1 MPEDSSVP
9 AAHSKEEGFM
19 IQTPAAVRLC
29 DAQRIRNFRPFA
41 TLLIAVFAIASVSLP
56 SLAPK
61 ALLAAAAPK
70 EKALP
75 QTSANFEQEW
85 AKLIAAAKQEGT
97 VAIASGGAPSRQY
110 RPVVEAFY
118 KKFGVKA
125 EVSTGSA
132 TDTVNRV
139 LAERKAGKYSMDVAL
154 ISSRESNQRLLP
166 SESLVPLPP
175 LLIHP
180 EVLNTANWYQ
190 GKHAYADKASRHV
203 FIYHVS
209 KEDQY
214 ESWYNTDKLKEAEI
228 ATIKKQTD
236 FFDPRW
242 KGKILAQGMG
252 DPSGIRQMIDS
263 YFEPDRGPEWVRTY
277 LLDAGITFSDERRIL
292 ETWLVAGR
300 FPLYAVATGSEE
312 LTALAKKGLPIKQ
325 TFQPKQIGTIRAGG
339 SGCCLSAFANPP
351 HPNAAKLFVNWFL
364 SKEGQTLTHTLIP
377 NLDRSSL
384 RNDVPVGEVV
394 PEQQRKPGVDY
405 TFPDADPKHGA
416 RHEEA
421 QKWIMKIWESRQ
433 K

>member
-1 MPEDSSVP
+1 
-9 AAHSKEEGFM
+9 M
-19 IQTPAAVRLC
+19 IQTPASGRRS
-29 DAQRIRNFRPFA
+29 DAQRIEGFKRFA
-41 TLLIAVFAIASVSLP
+41 ALLIPVFAITSLSLP
-56 SLAPK
+56 SMGPG
-61 ALLAAAAPK
+61 ALFAAAAPK

-75 QTSANFEQEW
+75 QSSANFEQEW
-85 AKLIAAAKQEGT
+85 AKLITAAKQEGT

-166 SESLVPLPP
+166 SESLIPLPP

-180 EVLNTANWYQ
+180 EVVNTANWYQ
-190 GKHAYADKASRHV
+190 SRHAYADKASRYV
-203 FIYHVS
+203 FIYHAS

-277 LLDAGITFSDERRIL
+277 LLDAGITFSDDRRIL

-312 LTALAKKGLPIKQ
+312 LTGLAKKGLPIKQ
-325 TFQPKQIGTIRAGG
+325 TFLPKQIGTIRAGG
-339 SGCCLSAFANPP
+339 SGCCLSAFANAP

-394 PEQQRKPGVDY
+394 PDQQRKPGVDY

>member
-1 MPEDSSVP
+1 MME
-9 AAHSKEEGFM
+9 
-19 IQTPAAVRLC
+19 I
-29 DAQRIRNFRPFA
+29 RISNGRWHNGRITRQRNFIIP
-41 TLLIAVFAIASVSLP
+41 LVAVFAVAFLHFPFGACDSPLS
-56 SLAPK
+56 K
-61 ALLAAAAPK
+61 TLLAAPAPKDKAAP
-70 EKALP
+70 
-75 QTSANFEQEW
+75 QTAANFEQEW
-85 AKLIAAAKQEGT
+85 SKLIAAAKQEGI

-139 LAERKAGKYSMDVAL
+139 LAERKAGRYSMDVAL

-166 SESLVPLPP
+166 SESLIPFPP

-180 EVLNTANWYQ
+180 EVVHTANWYQ
-190 GKHAYADKASRHV
+190 GKHAYADKASGYV

-214 ESWYNTDKLKEAEI
+214 ESWYNTDKLKEADI
-228 ATIKKQTD
+228 GSIKKQTD

-242 KGKILAQGMG
+242 KGKILGQGMG

-277 LLDAGITFSDERRIL
+277 LLDAGITFSDDRRIL

-300 FPLYAVATGSEE
+300 FPLHAVATGSEE

-325 TFQPKQIGTIRAGG
+325 TFQPKQVGTIRAGG
-339 SGCCLSAFANPP
+339 SGCCISAFANAP

-384 RNDVPVGEVV
+384 RNDVPVGQVV
-394 PEQQRKPGVDY
+394 PDQQRKPGADY
-405 TFPDADPKHGA
+405 SFPDADPKHGA

-433 K
+433 R